1 MKLALGTAQFGMNYG
16 ISNTQGQVSISEIKH
31 ILMFAQQQ
39 KIQVIDTAAAYGE
52 SEQRLGQCIENKD
65 TFSIITKIPPL
76 NNTHQ
81 PITPVIEKS
90 LINLKLN
97 HLYGVLFHRTED
109 LTANRYG
116 ELKKLQQRGIIK
128 KIGVSVYHPQQ
139 AFDVISQ
146 YPLSLIQV
154 PLNLFDQ
161 RFGQSGCLDWLVQ
174 EKVEIHARSLFLQ
187 GLLLMAAE
195 KRPAYFQ
202 QFLPFFERFD
212 NYIKQLALNPLTL
225 ALQVIPNYPQV
236 SQFVIGVCSQQ
247 QLLEIIQ
254 HYAALADNPIDITAL
269 NCDLQGLINPSLWPR

>member
-1 MKLALGTAQFGMNYG
+1 M
-16 ISNTQGQVSISEIKH
+16 
-31 ILMFAQQQ
+31 
-39 KIQVIDTAAAYGE
+39 
-52 SEQRLGQCIENKD
+52 
-65 TFSIITKIPPL
+65 
-76 NNTHQ
+76 
-81 PITPVIEKS
+81 
-90 LINLKLN
+90 
-97 HLYGVLFHRTED
+97 
-109 LTANRYG
+109 
-116 ELKKLQQRGIIK
+116 
-128 KIGVSVYHPQQ
+128 
-139 AFDVISQ
+139 
-146 YPLSLIQV
+146 SLIQV

-254 HYAALADNPIDITAL
+254 HYTALADNPIDITAL